1 MFGMRVLE
9 EISVEDVNRWL
20 DTCPL
25 DATPKRE
32 AYIMLRAIM
41 RCAVQPP
48 GGRAPLLDRSPCMA
62 PILILLIA
70 YANE

>member
-1 MFGMRVLE
+1 MRVLE

-48 GGRAPLLDRSPCMA
+48 GAGAVVGPVAVHGADPDPLDR
-62 PILILLIA
+62 IRQ
-70 YANE
+70 